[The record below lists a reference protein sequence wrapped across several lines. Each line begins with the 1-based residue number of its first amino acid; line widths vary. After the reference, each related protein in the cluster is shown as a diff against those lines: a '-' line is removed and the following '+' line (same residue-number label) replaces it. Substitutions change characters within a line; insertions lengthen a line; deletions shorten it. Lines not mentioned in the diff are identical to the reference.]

1 MSQREKV
8 GIDFSM
14 MAHNWSTSWMP
25 VVSPALGEE
34 IRRQKRMKIGS
45 KLEEGK
51 KKYTVF

>member
-1 MSQREKV
+1 MVPLSMSQRERV

-34 IRRQKRMKIGS
+34 IRRQKRI
-45 KLEEGK
+45 KLGIRWK
-51 KKYTVF
+51 K